1 MNLNND
7 AKTYLDIFK
16 EHYPNFIFKEFY
28 GNYCPAGFFKY
39 GMDMHHPDCSADC
52 DKCWSCTADSEWC
65 ESGDYEIPEY
75 WKEISALTQGEA
87 AVPAA
92 FDYSELDADT
102 AAKLENITAEIF
114 NVRKEYIFTMAKKV
128 AYAHDLL
135 ANHYGGKFGAWC
147 ESIGITRQTGNNLI
161 QVVKLF
167 DNSTLEEQ
175 ENLNKLSDGN
185 IKLLYEAAKPSAPP
199 ELVEQVKSGDITT
212 HKEYIALKKQL
223 EEAEELNAVLS
234 SEKEQ
239 FHRASKANLEKL
251 NEERDRNADLERQLN
266 ELERRPRDVAVDT
279 EELNR
284 RLTEASAKLQK
295 QAAEQVAEERRD
307 FADKLNRMEEERD
320 RLESR
325 IAELESSENSTEQK
339 DKEIAE
345 LKEQIEHLSNKKIKV
360 FAVKLTVEEFERL
373 MDIAKKSGDPIISN
387 AVSTA
392 QIIRI

>member
-1 MNLNND
+1 M
-7 AKTYLDIFK
+7 
-16 EHYPNFIFKEFY
+16 
-28 GNYCPAGFFKY
+28 
-39 GMDMHHPDCSADC
+39 
-52 DKCWSCTADSEWC
+52 
-65 ESGDYEIPEY
+65 
-75 WKEISALTQGEA
+75 
-87 AVPAA
+87 
-92 FDYSELDADT
+92 
-102 AAKLENITAEIF
+102 
-114 NVRKEYIFTMAKKV
+114 
-128 AYAHDLL
+128 
-135 ANHYGGKFGAWC
+135 
-147 ESIGITRQTGNNLI
+147 
-161 QVVKLF
+161 
-167 DNSTLEEQ
+167 
-175 ENLNKLSDGN
+175 
-185 IKLLYEAAKPSAPP
+185 
-199 ELVEQVKSGDITT
+199 EQVKSGDITT

-223 EEAEELNAVLS
+223 EEAEELNSVLS

-251 NEERDRNADLERQLN
+251 NEERDRNADLERQIK
-266 ELERRPRDVAVDT
+266 ELENRPRDVAVDA

>member
-1 MNLNND
+1 M
-7 AKTYLDIFK
+7 KCEKSYLDIFK
-16 EHYPNFIFKEFY
+16 EHYPNFVFKEFY

-39 GMDMHHPDCSADC
+39 GMDMHNPDCSADC
-52 DKCWSCTADSEWC
+52 DKCWSCTADSEWF

-75 WKEISALTQGEA
+75 WREISAPAQSEA
-87 AVPAA
+87 AAPAV

-102 AAKLENITAEIF
+102 AAKLEEVTNEII
-114 NVRKEYIFTMAKKV
+114 NVKKKYIFAMAEQVKK
-128 AYAHDLL
+128 AHDLL
-135 ANHYGGKFGAWC
+135 ANCKNGMFGAWC
-147 ESIGITRQTGNNLI
+147 TSLGISRDTGNNLVNI
-161 QVVKLF
+161 AEIF
-167 DNSTLEEQ
+167 GNISAEEQ
-175 ENLNKLSDGN
+175 KNLSQLKPS
-185 IKLLYEAAKPSAPP
+185 LLYEVAKPSAPP
-199 ELVEQVKSGDITT
+199 MLVEQVKSGDITT

-223 EEAEELNAVLS
+223 EEAEEHNAALS
-234 SEKEQ
+234 AEKEQ

-251 NEERDRNADLERQLN
+251 NEERDRNAALERQLK
-266 ELERRPRDVAVDT
+266 ELESRPRDVAVDT

-284 RLTEASAKLQK
+284 RLTEASAKLQR

-373 MDIAKKSGDPIISN
+373 LDISKKSGDPVIAN
-387 AVSTA
+387 AVRSA

>member
-1 MNLNND
+1 M
-7 AKTYLDIFK
+7 KYEKSYLDIFK
-16 EHYPNFIFKEFY
+16 EHYPNFVFKEFY

-52 DKCWSCTADSEWC
+52 DKCWSRTADSEWC

-75 WKEISALTQGEA
+75 WREISAPAQSEA
-87 AVPAA
+87 AATAV

-102 AAKLENITAEIF
+102 AAKLENVTAEIF
-114 NVRKEYIFTMAKKV
+114 NVRKEYIFAMAKKV

-135 ANHYGGKFGAWC
+135 ASHYGGKFGAWC
-147 ESIGITRQTGNNLI
+147 ESIGISRDTGNNLVRVAEI
-161 QVVKLF
+161 F
-167 DNSTLEEQ
+167 GNISAEEQ
-175 ENLNKLSDGN
+175 KNLSQLKPS
-185 IKLLYEAAKPSAPP
+185 LLYEVAKPSAPP
-199 ELVEQVKSGDITT
+199 VLVEQVKSGDITT

-223 EEAEELNAVLS
+223 EEAEEHNAVIS
-234 SEKEQ
+234 AEKEQ

-251 NEERDRNADLERQLN
+251 NEERDRNAALERQLK
-266 ELERRPRDVAVDT
+266 ELESRPRDVAVDT

-373 MDIAKKSGDPIISN
+373 LDIAKKSGDPIIAN
-387 AVSTA
+387 AVSSA